1 MAYGKPRLKA
11 QAVRKARLF
20 KVLDYDPDLSLE
32 AISQRFRLAYSTASE
47 FKSEWK
53 ALRGIS

>member
-1 MAYGKPRLKA
+1 M
-11 QAVRKARLF
+11 ARLDKSQQRAKIRKERIF

-32 AISQRFRLAYSTASE
+32 AISQRFKLAYTTASE
-47 FKSEWK
+47 FRSEWK